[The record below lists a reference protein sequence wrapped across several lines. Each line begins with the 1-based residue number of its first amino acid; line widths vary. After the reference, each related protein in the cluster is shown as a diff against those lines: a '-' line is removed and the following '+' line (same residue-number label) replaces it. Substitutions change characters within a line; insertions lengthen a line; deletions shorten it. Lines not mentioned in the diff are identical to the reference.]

1 MCCFADT
8 VEHVAETHIFAAMS
22 GAEQVLVYDARVRTK
37 TKNAMIL
44 PVPVRKGEQASIQL
58 IDMSRHADFFD
69 VLSSMFPAAAI
80 SGEISRAAG
89 PTLEVVRVGAFEAS
103 IVPTLDDIHRLSG
116 RFKIGGS
123 GFRLWGPKKRT
134 VLDVFRER
142 YADHAFV
149 VYQIATGETRLHPF
163 AFRFTSSYSQVFF
176 PTLHVHDGDA
186 PAEAPFDH
194 VLYTQRAK
202 LYEQS
207 RGTPWDVAQNGL
219 PSFVD
224 PNAPVSRALISG
236 LYPNRD
242 SFAPLS
248 A

>member
-22 GAEQVLVYDARVRTK
+22 GAEQVLVYDARVKTK
-37 TKNAMIL
+37 TNNAMIL
-44 PVPVRKGEQASIQL
+44 PVPVRTGTQANIQL

-69 VLSSMFPAAAI
+69 VLASMFPEAAV
-80 SGEISRAAG
+80 SGGLSAG

-103 IVPTLDDIHRLSG
+103 IVPTLDDIHRLSS
-116 RFKIGGS
+116 RFTIGAS
-123 GFRLWGPKKRT
+123 GVRLWGRKRT

-163 AFRFTSSYSQVFF
+163 AFRFTSRYPYIFF

-186 PAEAPFDH
+186 PAEAHFDH
-194 VLYTQRAK
+194 VLYAQRAT

-207 RGTPWDVAQNGL
+207 AGAPWQVAPGGL

-224 PNAPVSRALISG
+224 PNAPVVRALISG

-242 SFAPLS
+242 SFAGL
-248 A
+248 AA